1 MKTLLIIRSA
11 SMQQLDKNLVE
22 IEKRFSDYEIHMLT
36 HEHSIKLVEKY
47 KSIKQI
53 YVYPYK
59 SGFSAGN
66 KVDELRG
73 KEFDAV
79 LIPVTNIT
87 GAGFFNVL
95 RFSFMLRAKQRF
107 ICNLISDIWEVTSGE
122 IRWMGIKNVLM
133 SIASAILAGIAG
145 IFVLLVLP
153 WKLKQI
159 EKKGE

>member
-11 SMQQLDKNLVE
+11 SMQQLDKNLIE
-22 IEKRFSDYEIHMLT
+22 IEKRFSDHEIHMLT

-59 SGFSAGN
+59 SGFSVGN

-95 RFSFMLRAKQRF
+95 RFSLTLRAKQRF
-107 ICNLISDIWEVTSGE
+107 ICNLISDIWEVTSGK

-133 SIASAILAGIAG
+133 SVASAILAGVAG

-159 EKKGE
+159 EKKEE